1 MIEVLIGAALLLTS
15 PQDIPLSWSDEL
27 TPVQFDVLRGE
38 TDLVRFDAE
47 MLQAG
52 RAQLEYALSRRGH
65 VGSRDHIEGCDV
77 GDWAQMRHAE
87 IVRTVVN
94 AASYQDYIGVRDA
107 VLADTRVAA
116 SLVQGGSAETL
127 EAEAQ
132 RRHAR
137 DQALRLHAMSPT
149 EGAAASAIGTERWI
163 AVCAEDLANG
173 PWLDQPAVAE
183 MLATTAD
190 MQVISALTTMGLHA
204 DHMPW
209 VQDRF
214 AQILFVRH
222 HAGTVPLETAMRL
235 KDAALVNLGRPQMF
249 GMSILCEAGRPAFIG
264 EADMDVVNALRVQ
277 LGVHPLDLDAL
288 PVADYCG

>member
-1 MIEVLIGAALLLTS
+1 MIEVLIGAALLLTG
-15 PQDIPLSWSDEL
+15 PQDVPLSWSDKL
-27 TPVQFDVLRGE
+27 TPDQFDVLRAE

-47 MLQAG
+47 MLQTG
-52 RAQLEYALSRRGH
+52 RKQLDQALARRGH

-94 AASYQDYIGVRDA
+94 AASYQDYIAVRDA
-107 VLADTRVAA
+107 VIADTRVGE
-116 SLVQGGSAETL
+116 SLAQGGPAETL
-127 EAEAQ
+127 ESEAL

-137 DQALRLHAMSPT
+137 DQALRGHGMSPAD
-149 EGAAASAIGTERWI
+149 GAAASAIGTERWI

-183 MLATTAD
+183 VLATTVD
-190 MQVISALTTMGLHA
+190 MQVVSALTTMGLHA

-222 HAGTVPLETAMRL
+222 HAETAPLEPAMRL

-264 EADMDVVNALRVQ
+264 EANMDVINALRVQ
-277 LGVHPLDLDAL
+277 IGVHPLDLNAL
-288 PVADYCG
+288 SVADYCG